1 MKILFLALGIYH
13 PEGGIERFNQRVLR
27 VLSETIEETKLGNL
41 SVISLR
47 DQTEQPPPIKWIHFK
62 GYSSKKFGA
71 FFGFLNELIKQKPNL
86 LLYGHILF
94 TPLAFFTKLL
104 LPKSKSILFIH
115 GIEAWKKPKLI
126 PNWFYKFSY
135 DQILS
140 VSDYSAKTMSE
151 SFHISRNKF
160 YIIGNSIDINIQD
173 SMIEKK
179 NKLTS
184 KPIIVSVSR
193 LSKQSKHKNI
203 EKVIYSLPM
212 ILAEYPNLKYY
223 IIGEGD
229 WRPELQI
236 LVNTLNLQNAVRFF
250 GAINDEEKYRILSQS
265 NLFVLPSTKEGFGI
279 VFLEAWAN
287 GLPIIASNKGAAP
300 EIIDNGIDGLCVEPI
315 PSKIADAV
323 LLLLKNPQIM
333 SQMAV
338 KGKAKVI
345 NNFSHKIF
353 ATKLI
358 EYLSIA
364 K

>member
-1 MKILFLALGIYH
+1 MKILFLALGIFR

-27 VLSETIEETKLGNL
+27 VLSETIEESKSVSL

-47 DQTEQPPPIKWIHFK
+47 DQTAQPPPIEYIHFK
-62 GYSSKKFGA
+62 GYSSKKLGA
-71 FFGFLNELIKQKPNL
+71 FFGFLKELIIQKPNL
-86 LLYGHILF
+86 FLYGHILF
-94 TPLAFFTKLL
+94 TPIAFVTKLL
-104 LPKSKSILFIH
+104 FPNSKSILFIH
-115 GIEAWKKPKLI
+115 GIEAWKKPKII
-126 PNWFYKFSY
+126 PHWFYRFSY
-135 DQILS
+135 DRILS

-160 YIIGNSIDINIQD
+160 YIIGNSIDITIQD

-203 EKVIYSLPM
+203 DKVICSLPT
-212 ILAEYPNLKYY
+212 ILNEYPNLKYY

-229 WRPELQI
+229 WRPEIQT
-236 LVNTLNLQNAVRFF
+236 LVNGLNLQNVVEFF
-250 GAINDEEKYRILSQS
+250 GAINDEEKYQILRRS

-279 VFLEAWAN
+279 VFLEAWASD
-287 GLPIIASNKGAAP
+287 LPIIASNSGAAT

-315 PSKIADAV
+315 PSKISNAV
-323 LLLLKNPQIM
+323 LFLLKNPKIM
-333 SQMAV
+333 IQMAV

-345 NNFSHKIF
+345 NYFSYEIF
-353 ATKLI
+353 ATKLL
-358 EYLSIA
+358 EYLNIA